1 MNTSA
6 SPLSD
11 RIGLRAPLAFAA
23 IILIGF
29 GLIYTVTGT
38 GVGRV
43 LFPQQALG
51 SLVEVDGRVVG
62 STLMAQPFTAERYFH
77 PRPSAAGYDPMAAAG
92 SNQARSNPDLRARI
106 EATVAEVAAREGVA
120 AAAVPSDLATQ
131 SGGGFDPHLSPEA
144 AQIQVARVARARGVP
159 AAQISALLANHTES
173 PQFGGLGAPRVN
185 VLTLNLALDAVQ

>member
-29 GLIYTVTGT
+29 GLTYTVTGT

-62 STLMAQPFTAERYFH
+62 STLMAQPFT
-77 PRPSAAGYDPMAAAG
+77 D
-92 SNQARSNPDLRARI
+92 
-106 EATVAEVAAREGVA
+106 
-120 AAAVPSDLATQ
+120 
-131 SGGGFDPHLSPEA
+131 
-144 AQIQVARVARARGVP
+144 
-159 AAQISALLANHTES
+159 
-173 PQFGGLGAPRVN
+173 
-185 VLTLNLALDAVQ
+185 